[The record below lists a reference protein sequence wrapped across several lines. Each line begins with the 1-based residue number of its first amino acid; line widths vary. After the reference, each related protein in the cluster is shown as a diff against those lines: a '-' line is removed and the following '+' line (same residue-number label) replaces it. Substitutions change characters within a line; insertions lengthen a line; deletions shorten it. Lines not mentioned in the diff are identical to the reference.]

1 MESGDNDSMKYSLD
15 LKKYAALARRTAAEG
30 CVLLENR
37 EGALPLKKGAK
48 TAVFGRAAFNY
59 YKSGLGSGGLVN
71 TRYTVSILDAL
82 KKEDT
87 ILVDARLEEI
97 YKEWIADHPYDRGN
111 GWGKVPWFQK
121 EMPVTEEMM
130 EIARSCDFS
139 LVIIGRTAG
148 EDEDNTDQ
156 PGSWLLTEEE
166 ESLIRQVTEN
176 SRCTAVLLNTG
187 NIIDMSWVK
196 KYAPQAV
203 MYVWQGGQ
211 EGGNAVADV
220 LTGRVNPCGRLSDT
234 IADGIGAYPSTEN
247 FGDVTRNY
255 YREDVYVGYR
265 YFETFEKERVLYP
278 FGYGLSY
285 TAFDIQT
292 EIAGRN
298 KESVTIQSV
307 VKNTGTAPGREV
319 LQVYVEVPQGK
330 LGNPLRKLIGFAKTK
345 ELAPGSAE
353 TVRLEIPKY
362 TFASYDDSGK
372 TGDKSCYVLEAGVYR
387 IYAGG
392 NVRDAAYAGEFYED
406 HQVLERLEERC
417 APVRAFDRMRP
428 QIRDGK
434 VSPLL

>member
-1 MESGDNDSMKYSLD
+1 MKYSLD

-121 EMPVTEEMM
+121 EMPVTEEML
-130 EIARSCDFS
+130 EIARSCDIS

-255 YREDVYVGYR
+255 YREDV
-265 YFETFEKERVLYP
+265 
-278 FGYGLSY
+278 
-285 TAFDIQT
+285 
-292 EIAGRN
+292 
-298 KESVTIQSV
+298 
-307 VKNTGTAPGREV
+307 
-319 LQVYVEVPQGK
+319 
-330 LGNPLRKLIGFAKTK
+330 
-345 ELAPGSAE
+345 
-353 TVRLEIPKY
+353 
-362 TFASYDDSGK
+362 
-372 TGDKSCYVLEAGVYR
+372 
-387 IYAGG
+387 
-392 NVRDAAYAGEFYED
+392 
-406 HQVLERLEERC
+406 
-417 APVRAFDRMRP
+417 
-428 QIRDGK
+428 
-434 VSPLL
+434 